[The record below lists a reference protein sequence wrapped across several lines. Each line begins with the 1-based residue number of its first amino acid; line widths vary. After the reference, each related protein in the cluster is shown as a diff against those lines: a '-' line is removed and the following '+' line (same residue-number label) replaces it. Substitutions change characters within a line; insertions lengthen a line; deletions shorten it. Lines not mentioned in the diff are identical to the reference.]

1 MSAKRKLLLLF
12 DVEVVDA
19 VGAIAVVEG
28 MSGSDPLVDEEKKEE
43 EEVEEEENEEK
54 KQRLVCLL
62 RRAVGGSN
70 GFGEDVKAAV
80 APIPMIYIPKGR
92 TYEEA

>member
-43 EEVEEEENEEK
+43 EEEEENEEK